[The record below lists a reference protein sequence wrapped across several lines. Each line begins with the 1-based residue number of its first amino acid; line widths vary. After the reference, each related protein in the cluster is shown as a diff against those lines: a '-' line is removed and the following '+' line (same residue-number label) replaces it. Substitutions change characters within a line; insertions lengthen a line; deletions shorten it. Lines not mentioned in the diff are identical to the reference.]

1 MKKLLQWIN
10 YWLVPINATEQERL
24 NRIRE
29 VGFCIG
35 IIIGFIGFIGWVV
48 VKVMQHFGIL
58 G

>member
-35 IIIGFIGFIGWVV
+35 IIIGFIGWVV
-48 VKVMQHFGIL
+48 IFDITE
-58 G
+58 